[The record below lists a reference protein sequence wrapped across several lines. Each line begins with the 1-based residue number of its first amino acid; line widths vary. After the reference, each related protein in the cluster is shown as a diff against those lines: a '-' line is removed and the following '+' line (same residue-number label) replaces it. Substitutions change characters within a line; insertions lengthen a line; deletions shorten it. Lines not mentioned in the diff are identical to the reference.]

1 MRTPTDATGFP
12 GATVA
17 LLNGGTNFVMAD
29 LYTITLSGGGIIRY
43 TGHANA
49 LTFNGNTFITGPVF
63 NRGSIS
69 HKSGTSVAT
78 LDITIAAAPGDT
90 INGGSFIPFVA
101 NRGFDGAQFRL
112 ERAFL
117 PNWQSAI
124 TGTVIDFQGYITQ
137 IKNITRSSVTLT
149 VSSGMVKLN
158 VMMGPNLFQASC
170 LNTLF
175 DTNCTLA
182 AASYTS
188 SGTVSG
194 TPTSLTFSTN
204 KTQADG
210 YFTQGIITFTSG
222 VNNGVARSVSA
233 YTNASGNV
241 TVNFPFPAAPS
252 SGDTFTI
259 RAGCDRSLNTCKTK
273 FASDNSI
280 HFRGTPFIPVPETVI

>member
-29 LYTITLSGGGIIRY
+29 LYTITLSGGGVLRY
-43 TGHANA
+43 TGHATA
-49 LTFNGNTFITGPVF
+49 LSFNGNTFITGPVF
-63 NRGSIS
+63 KRGSIS
-69 HKSGTSVAT
+69 HKSGTEVAT
-78 LDITIAAAPGDT
+78 LDLTIAAAPGDT
-90 INGGSFIPFVA
+90 INSVPILQFIA
-101 NRGFDGAQFRL
+101 GRGLDGAQFKL

-124 TGTVIDFQGYITQ
+124 TGTVIDFAGYITS
-137 IKNITRSSVTLT
+137 IKNITRSSVDLT
-149 VSSGMVKLN
+149 VSSGMIKLN
-158 VMMGPNLFQASC
+158 VNMGPNLFQASC

-175 DTNCTLA
+175 DSNCTLA
-182 AASYTS
+182 AATYTA

-194 TPTSLTFSTN
+194 TPTSLTFATN
-204 KTQADG
+204 RTEADT
-210 YFTQGIITFTSG
+210 YFTQGVITFTSG
-222 VNNGVARSVSA
+222 ANNGVSRMVSA
-233 YTNASGNV
+233 YAHTSGQV
-241 TVNFPFPAAPS
+241 TVSFPFPVAPS